1 MQRTG
6 RLSTP
11 RGLRLRRSLAAR
23 VFLSLCLITLLAAA
37 GRLQVLQVDYYAKE
51 ARNQRLRPV
60 MVPAPRGTI
69 YDRHG
74 QVVAENVV
82 GYRILIMPGP
92 PDSMQAQVRR
102 LQPILGLTEADI
114 TRANRRW
121 QREKHLP
128 MTVTMDANPDAVA
141 ALEERLIDFPGVLV
155 HEYAKRHYPS
165 GEAVAHL
172 IGYVAE
178 VTETELASP
187 DWQGYQQGQ
196 WIGKAG
202 LERQYEKLIGGKP
215 GSRYL
220 EIDARGRIKR
230 WLPEELGQLP
240 IPGHDLQLHLDLDLQ
255 RYIMEIWPRQY
266 RGSFVAIDPA
276 NGGVLAYYSHP
287 SFDPNKFIGG
297 IPAALWDSLRS
308 DPATPLNDRAS
319 GGAAGQPPASTWK
332 LPFAALALEE
342 GVIRPDEFMPI
353 ACTGGMQ
360 ILGRYAK
367 CWLPSG
373 HGRVDLIRGLM
384 VSCDVYFYQVGAR
397 LGLKRYLEVG
407 TRMGFQRRTGID
419 LPYEARNQMPE
430 TPDWWVRRLGYQPQ
444 ENEIASLSIGQ
455 GPQTMTPLKMTH
467 MFAALVRQ
475 DGQMVAPRLAVLGD
489 STPPV
494 TINFGIDAEQRDWLM
509 KGMRRVMGAG
519 GTAPQSRLLH
529 WDFVGKTGTAQACAN
544 CPLKD
549 HAWFVGAG
557 GVPGHDMEIVATM
570 FLQHG
575 EHGYTP
581 SGYVANAIN
590 FYLNRKYGRPFERFP
605 TPRERFP
612 RGLPVSSAYYTPI
625 VDPPPAGSSAAARDS
640 VAAPRQ

>member
-1 MQRTG
+1 MHRTG

-11 RGLRLRRSLAAR
+11 RGQRLRRSTAAR
-23 VFLSLCLITLLAAA
+23 IFMAAALFTLLGAA
-37 GRLQVLQVDYYAKE
+37 GRLQVLEVDYYATE

-82 GYRILIMPGP
+82 GYRVMIMPGP
-92 PDSMQAQVRR
+92 QDTMEARLRR
-102 LQPILGLTEADI
+102 LQPVLRLTDDEVA
-114 TRANRRW
+114 RANRKW
-121 QREKHLP
+121 QRERHLP
-128 MTVTMDANPDAVA
+128 MTVTMDGDPDAVA
-141 ALEERLIDFPGVLV
+141 ALQERLDDFPGVLV
-155 HEYAKRHYPS
+155 HEYAKRHYPA

-178 VTETELASP
+178 ITDNELSSP

-240 IPGHDLQLHLDLDLQ
+240 VPGRDLQLHLDLDLQ

-266 RGSFVAIDPA
+266 RGAFVALDPA
-276 NGGVLAYYSHP
+276 TGGVLAYYSHP
-287 SFDPNKFIGG
+287 SYDPNKFIGG

-308 DPATPLNDRAS
+308 DPATPLNDRVS

-332 LPFAALALEE
+332 LPVAALALEE

-353 ACTGGMQ
+353 SCNGGIY
-360 ILGRYAK
+360 ILNRYAR
-367 CWLPSG
+367 CWDRAG
-373 HGRVDLIRGLM
+373 HGRVDLIKGIM
-384 VSCDVYFYQVGAR
+384 MSCDVYFYQVAAR

-419 LPYEARNQMPE
+419 LPYEARNLMPE
-430 TPDWWVRRLGYQPQ
+430 TPEWWVKNRGYEPQ
-444 ENEIASLSIGQ
+444 ESEVVSLSIGQ
-455 GPQTMTPLKMTH
+455 GPQTMTPLKIAQMY
-467 MFAALVRQ
+467 AALVRP
-475 DGQMVAPRLAVLGD
+475 DGKGFAPRLAVTD
-489 STPPV
+489 SAPPV
-494 TINFGIDAEQRDWLM
+494 TINFGINAEHRDWLM
-509 KGMRRVMGAG
+509 KGMRRVMGEG

-529 WDFVGKTGTAQACAN
+529 WDFVGKTGTAQACSN
-544 CPLKD
+544 CSLKD
-549 HAWFVGAG
+549 HAWFAGAG
-557 GVPGHDMEIVATM
+557 GVPGHEMEIVAVM

-590 FYLNRKYGRPFERFP
+590 FYLNRKYGRPFDRFP
-605 TPRERFP
+605 TPRERYA
-612 RGLPVSSAYYTPI
+612 RGLPVSPEYYKPI
-625 VDPPPAGSSAAARDS
+625 VDPPPASAARPVS
-640 VAAPRQ
+640 ESPRQ

>member
-11 RGLRLRRSLAAR
+11 RGQRLRRSTAAR
-23 VFLSLCLITLLAAA
+23 LFLALALFTLLGAA
-37 GRLQVLQVDYYAKE
+37 GRLQVLEVDYYATE

-74 QVVAENVV
+74 LVIAENVV
-82 GYRILIMPGP
+82 GYRIMIMPGP
-92 PDSMQAQVRR
+92 KDTMEARIKR
-102 LQPILGLTEADI
+102 LQPLLGLSDDEVS
-114 TRANRRW
+114 RANRKW
-121 QREKHLP
+121 ERERHLP
-128 MTVTMDANPDAVA
+128 MTVTMDAKPQAVA
-141 ALEERLIDFPGVLV
+141 ALQERLDDFPGVLV
-155 HEYAKRHYPS
+155 YEYAKRHYPA
-165 GEAVAHL
+165 GEAVAHM

-178 VTETELASP
+178 ITDNELSNP
-187 DWQGYQQGQ
+187 DWQGYTQGQ

-240 IPGHDLQLHLDLDLQ
+240 VPGRDLQLHLDLDLQ

-266 RGSFVAIDPA
+266 RGAFVALDPA
-276 NGGVLAYYSHP
+276 TGGVLAYYSHP
-287 SFDPNKFIGG
+287 SYDPNKFIGG

-308 DPATPLNDRAS
+308 DPATPLNDRVS
-319 GGAAGQPPASTWK
+319 SGAAGQPPASTWK

-342 GVIRPDEFMPI
+342 GVVKVDEYMPI
-353 ACTGGMQ
+353 ACTGGMN
-360 ILGRYAK
+360 ILGRYAR
-367 CWLPSG
+367 CWDRAG
-373 HGRVDLIRGLM
+373 HGRVDLIKGIM
-384 VSCDVYFYQVGAR
+384 MSCDVYFYQVGAR

-407 TRMGFQRRTGID
+407 TRMGFQKRTGID

-430 TPDWWVRRLGYQPQ
+430 TPDWWLERRGYKAH

-455 GPQTMTPLKMTH
+455 GPQTMTPLKMAH
-467 MFAALVRQ
+467 MYSALVRA
-475 DGQMVAPRLAVLGD
+475 DGKAFAPRLAVTD
-489 STPPV
+489 SAPPV
-494 TINFGIDAEQRDWLM
+494 TINFGINAEQRDWLL

-529 WDFVGKTGTAQACAN
+529 WDFVGKTGTAQACSN

-590 FYLNRKYGRPFERFP
+590 FYLNRKYGRPFDRFP
-605 TPRERFP
+605 TPRDRYA
-612 RGLPVSSAYYTPI
+612 RGLPVTSEFYTPI
-625 VDPPPAGSSAAARDS
+625 VDPPPAGT
-640 VAAPRQ
+640 AAPRDTATALRQ